1 MYYAVQQLQ
10 MVYEKKL
17 GDAQHRQFQ
26 QDTLIRDL
34 EDKVAEALRKQNA
47 PAPSA
52 SEIAREAETAAE
64 IENEN
69 LKAQVEHQQKKIASL
84 EDQIEEQQVQM
95 ERETEVALKNNE
107 KYLANERKH
116 KEDIS
121 QLRSDM
127 TGLREQLGKSKDR
140 VADLEHALKDH
151 AKTLAGAQ
159 AEIESNRL
167 DLAVSLLS
175 SDV

>member
-1 MYYAVQQLQ
+1 MYHAVQQLQ

-116 KEDIS
+116 KEDVS